1 MKHDLKGYHKY
12 HQQQAQPENGPAA
25 AAAETAP
32 NPQGSAE
39 EKDYIY
45 EPGQEPGATQ
55 APGDLTCEAGDP
67 GDTLLEFEQ
76 ICKRCRELEE
86 QHLRTLAEMDNFKK
100 RLTREKEEQARY
112 AAEAVLA
119 DILPALDN
127 FDLALSY
134 ARGNEACADLVT
146 GLDLAQKSLLET
158 LARHGLTAV
167 GEAGEAFDPEIHEA
181 LTQEPNPD
189 IPAGH
194 VSQLFQKGYRL
205 KGRLLRPAKV
215 IVSVG

>member
-12 HQQQAQPENGPAA
+12 RQTQPSSADPAPEAAPDAQSLENEAA
-25 AAAETAP
+25 P
-32 NPQGSAE
+32 RQ
-39 EKDYIY
+39 DQIY
-45 EPGQEPGATQ
+45 EPGQEPGAM
-55 APGDLTCEAGDP
+55 PIMGDLNCEIGDLS
-67 GDTLLEFEQ
+67 LLGVGAEQ
-76 ICKRCRELEE
+76 ICKRCQELEE

-100 RLTREKEEQARY
+100 RLTREKEEQTRY

-134 ARGNEACADLVT
+134 GRGNEACADLVT
-146 GLDLAQKSLLET
+146 GLTLAQKSLLET

-167 GEAGEAFDPEIHEA
+167 GEAGEPFDPEIHEA